1 MLGHGRLSPPCSSL
15 WWRCSIAAGLRMPRI
30 AQPPLRI
37 VRPQPPDRNLRAMN
51 AGTWAAIA
59 AVLIALVALFYSRRS
74 TDAADRSASAADR
87 SAAAAEEQTKIQRQL
102 RIDSA
107 QPYVWADVRPDDES
121 GFILTL
127 IIGNSGPTIAT
138 NVRAKIDPP
147 LPTIE
152 QLKESTVAQA
162 RLAEGISSLPPGR
175 ILVWELGQGF
185 NLLQEDGPQEHT
197 LTITADR

>member
-1 MLGHGRLSPPCSSL
+1 
-15 WWRCSIAAGLRMPRI
+15 
-30 AQPPLRI
+30 
-37 VRPQPPDRNLRAMN
+37 MN

-197 LTITADR
+197 FTITADGPFGPVPPLTYIVDLADWRGQPARASGNLRQVTKAIEGLAAKISKQK